1 MKRVILA
8 AVTLAL
14 ALALTFLLSGALA
27 ASPQNLSA
35 DSTITNLRMSDTS
48 GGPARVNFPL
58 GTQMVYASFDYANTG
73 GTLTGILTVKD
84 DLATGFQD
92 SRSCTGS
99 GTQTFTIRGTDIF
112 TAYLNESYSNGLAIT
127 GYITRAQL
135 CTNTVCVT
143 PTVQL
148 AINEAN
154 KMQPKLLRAQTF
166 TNTPACLTA
175 VVSATAAVNFAISE
189 GQIITGLTNLPDMQ
203 THLNLMQN
211 HANNAVTY
219 TQQAIDNVN
228 GSIENAFPNT
238 PPCGW
243 RYTTSDS
250 ADTSGGPSLAAS
262 VDWIAS
268 VDWTVGTP
276 GAPAQI
282 SLATRPSSI
291 PPGSTS
297 AVTATVKDN
306 ACILLD
312 GTTVN
317 FSASAGSILPGS
329 TTTSLGIANATFTAP
344 AHVGS
349 AVIMAT
355 AGSAQMTTTI
365 SYGPDQ
371 VQLSAFPAVI
381 VNKGAKSGL
390 SVELRDVNGSKIGYP
405 VLVTL
410 TTTLGKFQEGD
421 SINTEDGQGFAT
433 LVAESTGGI
442 ATITANAGT
451 KSGATTVTIQF
462 KVYMPVL
469 LKRYIVGW

>member
-35 DSTITNLRMSDTS
+35 DSTITNLRMSAIS
-48 GGPARVNFPL
+48 GGPARVNFPT
-58 GTQMVYASFDYANTG
+58 GTQTVYASFDYANTG

-84 DLATGFQD
+84 DLATIFQD
-92 SRSCTGS
+92 SRSYSGS
-99 GTQTFTIRGTDIF
+99 GTQPFMIRGTDVF
-112 TAYLNESYSNGLAIT
+112 TAYLHEAYSNGLAMT
-127 GYITRAQL
+127 DYITRAQG

-148 AINEAN
+148 AINEGSR
-154 KMQPKLLRAQTF
+154 MQAKLLRAQTF
-166 TNTPACLTA
+166 TNTPACLA
-175 VVSATAAVNFAISE
+175 AIVSATAAVSSTFSE
-189 GQIITGLTNLPDMQ
+189 GQTIMGLTDLGQMQ
-203 THLNLMQN
+203 THLSLMLG

-219 TQQAIDNVN
+219 TQQAIANADNRD
-228 GSIENAFPNT
+228 NAFPNT

-243 RYTTSDS
+243 RYTTSVS
-250 ADTSGGPSLAAS
+250 ADTSGGPSLA
-262 VDWIAS
+262 AS

-317 FSASAGSILPGS
+317 FSASVGSILPGS
-329 TTTSLGIANATFTAP
+329 ITTSLGIANATFTAP

-410 TTTLGKFQEGD
+410 TTTLGKFQESD
-421 SINTEDGQGFAT
+421 SKVYSINTEDGQGFAT

-469 LKRYIVGW
+469 LKRFMGGW

>member
-35 DSTITNLRMSDTS
+35 DSTITNLRMSAIS
-48 GGPARVNFPL
+48 GGPARVNFPT

-84 DLATGFQD
+84 DLATIFQD
-92 SRSCTGS
+92 SRSYSGS
-99 GTQTFTIRGTDIF
+99 GTQPFMIRGTDVF
-112 TAYLNESYSNGLAIT
+112 TAYLHEAYSNGLAMT
-127 GYITRAQL
+127 DYITRAQG

-148 AINEAN
+148 AINEGSR
-154 KMQPKLLRAQTF
+154 MQAKLLRAQTF
-166 TNTPACLTA
+166 TNTPACLA
-175 VVSATAAVNFAISE
+175 AIVSATAAVSSTLSE
-189 GQIITGLTNLPDMQ
+189 GQAIMGLTDFNQMQ
-203 THLNLMQN
+203 TRLGAMLGY
-211 HANNAVTY
+211 ANNAISDIR
-219 TQQAIDNVN
+219 QAIDNVN

-243 RYTTSDS
+243 RYTTSVS
-250 ADTSGGPSLAAS
+250 ADTSGGPSLA
-262 VDWIAS
+262 AS

-329 TTTSLGIANATFTAP
+329 ITTSLGIANATFTAP
-344 AHVGS
+344 AQVGS

-442 ATITANAGT
+442 VTITANAGT
-451 KSGATTVTIQF
+451 KSGTTTVTIQF

-469 LKRYIVGW
+469 LKRFMGGW